1 MKLCQSIRISAS
13 AITFSFPQVDSF
25 SAFHAIIGL
34 LFAILC
40 LGDKKNDRAYWKERV
55 TILKYLCGTLLLRKT
70 STKIDLC
77 SPLNYF
83 KTPRTGY
90 ILVSRAIFCHGSPVS
105 LGVMPRRLGTSGA
118 WLWLMQALSLL
129 SSTSVPMTCFTQ
141 GKNCRAAR
149 AAYQS
154 GIFPPLPV
162 SPLQEVNQSIS
173 ITGSMERRSS
183 LWDS

>member
-1 MKLCQSIRISAS
+1 MPLLVCL
-13 AITFSFPQVDSF
+13 FP
-25 SAFHAIIGL
+25 
-34 LFAILC
+34 ILC
-40 LGDKKNDRAYWKERV
+40 FWHKKNDRAYWQKRAM
-55 TILKYLCGTLLLRKT
+55 ILSSSVKPWFKKKT
-70 STKIDLC
+70 STKTLVFLLQILLKHLGKEC
-77 SPLNYF
+77 
-83 KTPRTGY
+83 
-90 ILVSRAIFCHGSPVS
+90 ILVSRAIFRHGSPVS
-105 LGVMPRRLGTSGA
+105 PRVVPRRLGTSGA
-118 WLWLMQALSLL
+118 WLWLMQALPHR